1 MLAHGIDLAGL
12 DRIEAVYKRY
22 QDAFLRRVLTEAE
35 KELLGPVEEALTER
49 QLSWLTGRFAAKE
62 AVLKA
67 LGTGLTRGTTWQ
79 DIEVLRRETGA
90 PVVKLTGRAFELY
103 EEMKGKEIE
112 LSITHDANIALASCI
127 ILCEV

>member
-1 MLAHGIDLAGL
+1 MLLHGIDLASL

-22 QDAFLRRVLTEAE
+22 QAAFLKRILTPSEQ
-35 KELLGPVEEALTER
+35 ELMGPVEEELTER

-79 DIEVLRRETGA
+79 DIEVLRHETGA
-90 PVVKLTGRAFELY
+90 PHVSLGGQAFELY
-103 EEMKGKEIE
+103 EAKKGRDIQ

-127 ILCEV
+127 ILCDE